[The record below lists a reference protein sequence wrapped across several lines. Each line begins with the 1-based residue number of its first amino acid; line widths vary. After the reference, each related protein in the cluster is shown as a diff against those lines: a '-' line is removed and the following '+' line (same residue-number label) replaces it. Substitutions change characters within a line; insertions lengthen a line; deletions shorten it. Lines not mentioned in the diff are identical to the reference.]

1 MAQIYI
7 TKFDLERLQSLLDKK
22 LRLDDYDQALKRELD
37 IANVV
42 DPKEIPADV
51 ITMNSRV
58 RLIEEGGE
66 HLVYSLV
73 FPDDADFEEG
83 KISIL
88 SPIGSSLI
96 GYRVGDLISF
106 PTPKGSKQVRVED
119 ILYQPEHAGDFDL

>member
-7 TKFDLERLQSLLDKK
+7 TQFDLDRLRALLDKK
-22 LRLDDYDQALKRELD
+22 LRLDDYDQALKKELD

-58 RLIEEGGE
+58 RLVEDSGD
-66 HLVYSLV
+66 HLEYSLV
-73 FPDDADFEEG
+73 FPDDADFEED

-96 GYRVGDLISF
+96 GYRVGDPVSF
-106 PTPKGSKQVRVED
+106 PTPKGSKQVMVEA